1 MLGQRK
7 QKWRKEKLDFHQKQ
21 KTKVENKNS
30 SVFNTNSPLYF
41 EFVLKLN
48 KKIEWERML
57 LVENVKAKTSQL
69 HLFCIFIA

>member
-1 MLGQRK
+1 MASKKDSLKVSHCLRLLKNVGTTK
-7 QKWRKEKLDFHQKQ
+7 AEMTSSEEKLDFHQKQ

-48 KKIEWERML
+48 KKIE
-57 LVENVKAKTSQL
+57 
-69 HLFCIFIA
+69 